1 MLLFR
6 GNETAKKGYV
16 CTIEKSHSQI
26 EKRFYYQTDDI
37 SWLEAKVKWKDVKS
51 IGMVEK
57 IIEKDDEIRVE
68 RRYYITS
75 LQTDATL
82 FAKAVFCASRKCREM
97 QRKVQRLDYLL
108 NLDFSISRR

>member
-57 IIEKDDEIRVE
+57 IIEKMTKFASKDAIILLVYR
-68 RRYYITS
+68 
-75 LQTDATL
+75 QTL
-82 FAKAVFCASRKCREM
+82 
-97 QRKVQRLDYLL
+97 LYLL
-108 NLDFSISRR
+108 RLYEGTGI

>member
-6 GNETAKKGYV
+6 GNETAKKAML

-57 IIEKDDEIRVE
+57 IIEKM
-68 RRYYITS
+68 TKFAS
-75 LQTDATL
+75 KDATL
-82 FAKAVFCASRKCREM
+82 FAKAVRGHWDIEVM
-97 QRKVQRLDYLL
+97 HWYLDVLL
-108 NLDFSISRR
+108 KKIVIKY